1 MGVVMREDIAS
12 SSFLAVIIVSLIV
25 VCAGFL
31 ALGI

>member
-1 MGVVMREDIAS
+1 MREDFDS
-12 SSFLAVIIVSLIV
+12 SSFLAVVVVSMIV

>member
-1 MGVVMREDIAS
+1 MREDFDA
-12 SSFLAVIIVSLIV
+12 SSFLAVVVVSMIV

>member
-1 MGVVMREDIAS
+1 MREDFAS
-12 SSFLAVIIVSLIV
+12 SSFLLVIVVSLIV